1 MPYRL
6 ILLAAAM
13 ALAGCGDTVAEAP
26 RKNRQDRAASTEAAL
41 NQTPAPRTYHIGDNE
56 LKVVDVPVSG
66 VSGFVSTQRC
76 YVWRDLELRSVT
88 MSCPAAPSGMLVGE
102 D

>member
-6 ILLAAAM
+6 ILLAVT
-13 ALAGCGDTVAEAP
+13 LVVAGCGDTIAESP
-26 RKNRQDRAASTEAAL
+26 RKNRQERAASTEAAL
-41 NQTPAPRTYHIGDNE
+41 NQTPAPRTYHIGDGE

-66 VSGFVSTQRC
+66 VTGFVSTQRC
-76 YVWRDLELRSVT
+76 YVWRDLEFRSVT
-88 MSCPAAPSGMLVGE
+88 MSCPAAPNGMLVGE